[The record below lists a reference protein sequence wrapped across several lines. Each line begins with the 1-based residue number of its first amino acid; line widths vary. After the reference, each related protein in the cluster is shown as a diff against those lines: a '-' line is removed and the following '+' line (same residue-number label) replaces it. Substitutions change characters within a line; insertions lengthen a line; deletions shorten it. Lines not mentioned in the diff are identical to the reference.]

1 MVGAVERNGPP
12 LRTRAVLRCAGS
24 RQRGTA
30 VAAQRPTRA
39 RAGKRAAKRG
49 TVREAEATP
58 PAAPERRFV
67 DIDPWAVLLEGLMN
81 MPEEEPAERKG
92 GKREK
97 GGGPPA
103 MGRAA

>member
-1 MVGAVERNGPP
+1 
-12 LRTRAVLRCAGS
+12 VLRYAGS

-49 TVREAEATP
+49 AARESEVAP

-67 DIDPWAVLLEGLMN
+67 DVDPWAMLLEGLME
-81 MPEEEPAERKG
+81 MPEEDAPAEREG
-92 GKREK
+92 GDRE
-97 GGGPPA
+97 
-103 MGRAA
+103 